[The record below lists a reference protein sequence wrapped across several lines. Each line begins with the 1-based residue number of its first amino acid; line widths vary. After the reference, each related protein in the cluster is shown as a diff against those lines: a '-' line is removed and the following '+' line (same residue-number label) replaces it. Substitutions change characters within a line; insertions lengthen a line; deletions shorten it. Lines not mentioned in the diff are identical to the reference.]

1 MQELCLDERGIVM
14 TVNVPIPHDLGKQKG
29 GPGLPGPTEVC
40 RKARLLV
47 PSLLDLVAL
56 PGAPYT
62 SSRFKLLY
70 RTHPSTGYGYSTGLR
85 LQGTGHFKVVGH
97 CMVQ

>member
-1 MQELCLDERGIVM
+1 MI
-14 TVNVPIPHDLGKQKG
+14 VNVPIPHDLGKQKG
-29 GPGLPGPTEVC
+29 RARAAWAHRGVQEGTVVGPF
-40 RKARLLV
+40 
-47 PSLLDLVAL
+47 SDLVAL

-62 SSRFKLLY
+62 SSRFRLLY

-97 CMVQ
+97 CTVQ